1 MAGGGGLGERLRRRR
16 AADPRLFRA
25 QVLLGVAVFGLL
37 LYLAVGDKPWSEGIA
52 ERLRRGVPVRPI
64 DYARTWGWWTA
75 AANALVVGGLLATA
89 RRWLGAG
96 AAPASAELAPGPA
109 GGRWG
114 FALVVAGAVAS
125 AACLAY
131 PRLSF
136 SLWDD
141 ELYSVRRHIDGFYVA
156 EGDGTLRF
164 EAVRWRDTFW
174 NDSEANNHV
183 PFSILSR
190 LSLGVWRAVARPET
204 ALASEAAVRFP
215 SYLAGLAGIAVSALL
230 AARLG
235 SAAAGAMAA
244 WLLALHPWYLR
255 YASEARGYG
264 LLLLLVPLC
273 WLLLVRALQRGTWGR
288 WLAYGAAQCALLWVH
303 AGMLYQLALTNLAAL
318 AAVWHV
324 QRGAGGRPGEQLARF
339 AVVGVASAA
348 LYAQL
353 MVPNL
358 AQILAYL
365 GDWQGRAGVPGLR
378 DVLSHLF
385 CGFAWRANER
395 HYVSLAPLAAQRP
408 LLVWGAAGLVGL
420 SLAVGAARLARCGGV
435 RALLLPALVLPAP
448 LLYVASWLRG
458 DRFYVWYVVF
468 ALPGLA
474 VLAGMGAG
482 ALPDAL
488 RGRRAR
494 GLAYGALALCVAIF
508 LRATDLPRR
517 EMRTNGFATGRES
530 VLLTRPTLDPFA
542 PENQRILTASFYYG
556 PGYYDPLV
564 RSVTTSDE
572 LLALM
577 AEADARGIPLFVN
590 NGRPGAARRQL
601 PELARLVEQDERFE
615 RVATLR
621 GAEKRGLRVVY
632 RYRGAGA
639 GRHAEGPPE
648 AAAAH

>member
-1 MAGGGGLGERLRRRR
+1 MAGDGPRGGLRERLRRRR

-25 QVLLGVAVFGLL
+25 QALLGLALLGLL

-64 DYARTWGWWTA
+64 DYARTWGWWAA

-89 RRWLGAG
+89 RRWLGGEAG
-96 AAPASAELAPGPA
+96 PPSAALAPRRSGA
-109 GGRWG
+109 RAG
-114 FALVVAGAVAS
+114 FALAVAGALAS
-125 AACLAY
+125 AALLAY

-141 ELYSVRRHIDGFYVA
+141 ELYSVRRHIDGAYVA
-156 EGDGTLRF
+156 EPGGLRF
-164 EAVRWRDTFW
+164 EPVRWRDTFW

-190 LSLGVWRAVARPET
+190 LSLSVWRAVARPET
-204 ALASEAAVRFP
+204 ALASEAAVRLP
-215 SYLAGLAGIAVSALL
+215 SYLAGLAGIAVSALF

-235 SAAAGAMAA
+235 SAAGGALAA
-244 WLLALHPWYLR
+244 WLLGLHPWYLR

-264 LLLLLVPLC
+264 LLLLLVPLS
-273 WLLLVRALQRGTWGR
+273 WLLLVRALERGTWGR

-318 AAVWHV
+318 AALWHL
-324 QRGAGGRPGEQLARF
+324 QRGGGRLGEQLARF

-365 GDWQGRAGVPGLR
+365 GDWQGRAGVPPLR

-385 CGFAWRANER
+385 AGFEWRSGDP
-395 HYVSLAPLAAQRP
+395 HYVSLARVAAERPLA
-408 LLVWGAAGLVGL
+408 VWSAAGLIGL
-420 SLAVGAARLARCGGV
+420 SLAAGAARLLWRGGV

-448 LLYVASWLRG
+448 LLYLASWLRG

-474 VLAGMGAG
+474 VLAGLGGA
-482 ALPDAL
+482 ALAVAL
-488 RGRRAR
+488 RSRRAR
-494 GLAYGALALCVAIF
+494 GLGYAALAACVGLF
-508 LRATDLPRR
+508 LWATQVPRR
-517 EMRTNGFATGRES
+517 EMRTHGFATGRES
-530 VLLTRPTLDPFA
+530 VLLTRPSLDPFA
-542 PENQRILTASFYYG
+542 PQNQRILTASFYYA

-564 RSVTTSDE
+564 RAVSSREE

-577 AEADARGIPLFVN
+577 AEADARGVPLFVN
-590 NGRPGAARRQL
+590 NGRPSTAREL
-601 PELARLVEQDERFE
+601 FPELTRLVEQDGRFE
-615 RVATLR
+615 RVATLH

-639 GRHAEGPPE
+639 GGPPE